1 MGHIIWASSF
11 AAVAAF
17 VFGIT
22 TGDSDAD
29 GAPVERS
36 VVAETP
42 TAPAEV
48 TGNGSWG
55 SALASAAWGM
65 SALRPETYNG
75 EIVIDL
81 LEASPLSESD
91 RDAFEADL
99 AAAELGRADLDEVLA
114 DIRMALALDR

>member
-22 TGDSDAD
+22 AGDPNAD
-29 GAPVERS
+29 GAPAEDRVA
-36 VVAETP
+36 AETP
-42 TAPAEV
+42 SAPAEV

-65 SALRPETYNG
+65 SARRPETYNG

-81 LEASPLSESD
+81 LEASPLSESE

-114 DIRMALALDR
+114 NIRLALALD